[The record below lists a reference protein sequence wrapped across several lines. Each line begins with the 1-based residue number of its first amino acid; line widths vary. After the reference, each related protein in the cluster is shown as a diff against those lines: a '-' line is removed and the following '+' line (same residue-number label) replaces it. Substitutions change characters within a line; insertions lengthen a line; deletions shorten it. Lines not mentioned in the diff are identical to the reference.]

1 MKTVSNEI
9 TIPMQIGAELR
20 IKANGDIV
28 VDNPEIELALDTADA
43 VLAYRFDAESGEH
56 VLRLVEPLAN
66 RKHLQRHRPD
76 D

>member
-20 IKANGDIV
+20 IKGNGDIV
-28 VDNPEIELALDTADA
+28 VDNPEIELALDPADA

-56 VLRLVEPLAN
+56 VLRLVEPVAN